1 MMLVPSAIAVFP
13 IVSASREEFVG
24 AACFVAVAPFVYW
37 AARGYNRWRGIDTV
51 APSPV
56 EVMEAL
62 ERGKAKPSD

>member
-1 MMLVPSAIAVFP
+1 MTLVPSAIAVVP

-24 AACFVAVAPFVYW
+24 AVCFIA
-37 AARGYNRWRGIDTV
+37 V

-56 EVMEAL
+56 EVMGAL